1 MKLIAMPS
9 PMDLETCRVS
19 TRFLARAVQS
29 DHGLLCELCVCCVCA
44 ACSVK
49 VNRMRHSD
57 QENKVPLELAEKR
70 GKVAPNDAAHG
81 AVRCSRN
88 GGSSVDARN
97 AAVKYLQETKEKRK
111 SAIVSNGRFFRSSK
125 GGSSLWID
133 RL

>member
-1 MKLIAMPS
+1 
-9 PMDLETCRVS
+9 
-19 TRFLARAVQS
+19 
-29 DHGLLCELCVCCVCA
+29 
-44 ACSVK
+44 
-49 VNRMRHSD
+49 MRHSD

-97 AAVKYLQETKEKRK
+97 AAVRYLQEREREEEVCYSLK
-111 SAIVSNGRFFRSSK
+111 AGSSELER
-125 GGSSLWID
+125 GSSLWID